1 MRFRLAAALVLV
13 AALVLPGIPARA
25 ADVTVGGQVI
35 FRIDDGAKADELS
48 QRLENLLQGGASAW
62 AIKTVKKDK
71 AVGLYWGDTLI
82 VLVTPELAKANGSTP
97 AALAELWA
105 SNLRTVAKEGLLK
118 VDRARVELPVGGE
131 ASVQISGLAVGD
143 IKAVEA
149 SGGVSLEVDQAAQV
163 VVIRGRAVG
172 KTKVDISRGKGR
184 ESVWVHV
191 KDWAGKLPDQV
202 SVEVTGNPAPGSMI
216 AQAALA
222 AAAQQARVKPGC
234 QLVLDEGAFNV
245 PSVPSGDTMRFSV
258 PVGIT
263 GSEDYFPVHGQVPV
277 VVNNLPLPFVES
289 NLLLVSNRPE
299 RVDQD
304 GILLEYTFS
313 KKEPARLM
321 YSHLNETRA
330 KRNLWV
336 NLTNPTSEPVRMVV
350 SWTYAG
356 PERNEVHVGQT
367 AAKRFMEAL
376 GSQAG
381 YVLTI
386 PPRSAVELASHVMA
400 PKALV
405 NGFATFRILEGE
417 KATVEVRTAL
427 APARNDGSALPH
439 LGAPFNPFKIH
450 PHGVFAQPFFEHEL
464 EYTAGSEPL
473 AVRYGESPWLIDF
486 ETGLPNTGNF
496 GVLYKMLVDLY
507 NPDSQTR
514 QVAIYFHPLAGPAG
528 GTFLVDGKVY
538 QASFRRK
545 DNAALVTVVDLAPGE
560 TKSVEVVTFPEASS
574 NYPAQVEFRD
584 AGSMGPSAD
593 GAGGDS

>member
-1 MRFRLAAALVLV
+1 MRTRIVAALLLL
-13 AALVLPGIPARA
+13 AALVLPGAPSSA
-25 ADVTVGGQVI
+25 AEVTLGGEVI
-35 FRIDDGAKADELS
+35 FRIDDESKADEIT
-48 QRLENLLQGGASAW
+48 RRVENLLQGGASVW

-82 VLVTPELAKANGSTP
+82 VLVTPELAKANESTP
-97 AALAELWA
+97 AALAEQWA
-105 SNLRTVAKEGLLK
+105 TNLRGVAKQGLLK
-118 VDRARVELPVGGE
+118 VDRARVEIPVGGE
-131 ASVQISGLAVGD
+131 QSVQVSGLATGQ
-143 IKAVEA
+143 IRAVEA
-149 SGGVSLEVDQAAQV
+149 SGGVQVEVDDATDTV
-163 VVIRGRAVG
+163 LIRGRSVG
-172 KTKVDISRGKGR
+172 KTRVDITRGKGR

-191 KDWAGKLPDQV
+191 KDWAGKLPEQV
-202 SVEVTGNPAPGSMI
+202 EVQVTGNPAPGSMI
-216 AQAALA
+216 AQAALS
-222 AAAQQARVKPGC
+222 AAAQQAKVKPGC
-234 QLVLDEGAFNV
+234 RLVLDEGAFDV
-245 PSVPSGDTMRFSV
+245 PSVTSGDTMRFTV

-263 GSEDYFPVHGQVPV
+263 GTEDYFPVHGQVPV

-304 GILLEYTFS
+304 GILLEYTFN

-321 YSHLNETRA
+321 YSHMNETRA

-336 NLTNPTSEPVRMVV
+336 NLENPTSEPVKMVV

-356 PERNEVHVGQT
+356 PERNEVHVGQM
-367 AAKRFMEAL
+367 AAKRFMEVL
-376 GSQAG
+376 GTQAG

-386 PPRSAVELASHVMA
+386 PPKSAVELASHVMA

-450 PHGVFAQPFFEHEL
+450 PHGVFAQPYFEHEL
-464 EYTAGSEPL
+464 EFTAGAEPL
-473 AVRYGESPWLIDF
+473 SVRYGESPWLIDF

-496 GVLYKMLVDLY
+496 GVLYRMLVDLH
-507 NPDSQTR
+507 NPDSKTR

-528 GTFLVDGKVY
+528 GTFLVDGKVF

-545 DNAALVTVVDLAPGE
+545 DNSALVTVVELAPGE
-560 TKSVEVVTFPEASS
+560 TRSVEVVTFPEASS

-584 AGSMGPSAD
+584 ASGLEPSAD